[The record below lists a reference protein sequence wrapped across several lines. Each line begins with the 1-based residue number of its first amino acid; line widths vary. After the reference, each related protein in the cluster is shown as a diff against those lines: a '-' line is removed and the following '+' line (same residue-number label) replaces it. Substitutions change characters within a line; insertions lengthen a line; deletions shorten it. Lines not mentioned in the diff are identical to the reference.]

1 MSISKEKQV
10 PETSQICSMIDIGIY
25 RIVLASWVKIKEEQD
40 GTQIQTQHQTSQ
52 RGARGEVT
60 PVTLEITC

>member
-25 RIVLASWVKIKEEQD
+25 RVVFASQMKIKEKQD
-40 GTQIQTQHQTSQ
+40 GTQTQTQHQTSQ
-52 RGARGEVT
+52 RGARGEGT
-60 PVTLEITC
+60 PVTLEMTS